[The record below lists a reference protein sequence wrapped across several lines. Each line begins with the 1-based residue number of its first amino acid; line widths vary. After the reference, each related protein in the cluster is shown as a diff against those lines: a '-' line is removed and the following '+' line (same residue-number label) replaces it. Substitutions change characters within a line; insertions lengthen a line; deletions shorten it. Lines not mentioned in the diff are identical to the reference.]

1 MAYLYLDFHYS
12 LENNRLIEV
21 DIEIETTNYF
31 DPSIDTFNINQNGY
45 TPMKGDKLYFLPGVN
60 IPRIK
65 LKDLATKFGI
75 RTVRDV
81 SEANVIFGSSK
92 TKDKMTGYTW
102 KYKIPTTIVQLFF
115 ETYKNDMDDYQ
126 YSKLENA
133 LEFYTEEYILT
144 DWSTARNFTDN
155 DLPQWNSYS
164 QQPQFL
170 SFNSSRNTSSE
181 HVHEVNK
188 EYIHLYDLIKG
199 REIIDESCLLD
210 QLNGDDAVIIDA
222 DMFTQLSTMF
232 NSSDDDNHILAM
244 EIMANSKYKESLLY
258 IEMLFKDHSY
268 MIGQSNTKNHV
279 NFKSLLSYLNKSN
292 RYIETSLDDIMES
305 LISKNVL
312 SSDKIDVLLNAY
324 GHELGN
330 RGDST
335 FFKVKSV
342 TINEDTLDIL
352 NEDYNYKLIKDYIP
366 SIVNNFEE
374 EQINEDTEDVLT
386 EENVIEDTE
395 DLLVQ
400 EIELEEEED
409 YDNLK
414 LKTETKK
421 VTNDTDIDWF

>member
-1 MAYLYLDFHYS
+1 MAYLYLDFDYS
-12 LENNRLIEV
+12 VENNRLTEV
-21 DIEIETTNYF
+21 DIKIETTNYF

-102 KYKIPTTIVQLFF
+102 KYKIPTTLVQLFF

-126 YSKLENA
+126 FSKIDNA

-164 QQPQFL
+164 AQPQYVDYH
-170 SFNSSRNTSSE
+170 SKSRSSSE

-188 EYIHLYDLIKG
+188 EYIHLYELIKG

-232 NSSDDDNHILAM
+232 DSSDDDNHILAM
-244 EIMANSKYKESLLY
+244 EIMANAKYKESLLY
-258 IEMLFKDHSY
+258 IEMLFKNHSY
-268 MIGQSNTKNHV
+268 TIGQSNTKSHV
-279 NFKSLLSYLNKSN
+279 NFKSLLSYLGKNN
-292 RYIETSLDDIMES
+292 RYIDTNLDDIMES
-305 LISKNVL
+305 LISKKVL
-312 SSDKIDVLLNAY
+312 TKDKVDILLENYA
-324 GHELGN
+324 EEINN

-335 FFKVKSV
+335 YFKVQ
-342 TINEDTLDIL
+342 TITVNEDTLSLL
-352 NEDYNYKLIKDYIP
+352 NENYSYKVIEDYEP
-366 SIVNNFEE
+366 SIVNN
-374 EQINEDTEDVLT
+374 
-386 EENVIEDTE
+386 
-395 DLLVQ
+395 
-400 EIELEEEED
+400 LEEEELD
-409 YDNLK
+409 EVIEDELINEIVNEPIEIEIIIEEEKELQV
-414 LKTETKK
+414 LTESKTGSNES
-421 VTNDTDIDWF
+421 TDIDWF

>member
-115 ETYKNDMDDYQ
+115 ETYKNDLDTYQ

-144 DWSTARNFTDN
+144 DWSTARTFTDN

-170 SFNSSRNTSSE
+170 SFNESRNTSSE

-188 EYIHLYDLIKG
+188 DYIHLYDLIKG

-258 IEMLFKDHSY
+258 IEMIFKNHAY
-268 MIGQSNTKNHV
+268 TIGQSNTKNHV
-279 NFKSLLSYLNKSN
+279 NFKSLLSYLNKNN
-292 RYIETSLDDIMES
+292 RYIDTSLDDIMDS
-305 LISKNVL
+305 LISKKVL
-312 SSDKIDVLLNAY
+312 TKDKVDILLENY
-324 GHELGN
+324 GEEIKN

-335 FFKVKSV
+335 YFKVQ
-342 TINEDTLDIL
+342 TITVNEDTLSLL
-352 NEDYNYKLIKDYIP
+352 NENYNYKVIEDYEP
-366 SIVNNFEE
+366 SIVNN
-374 EQINEDTEDVLT
+374 
-386 EENVIEDTE
+386 
-395 DLLVQ
+395 
-400 EIELEEEED
+400 LEEEELD
-409 YDNLK
+409 EVIEDQLINEIVNEPIEIEIIIEEEKELEV
-414 LKTETKK
+414 LTESKTET
-421 VTNDTDIDWF
+421 NESTDIDWF

>member
-1 MAYLYLDFHYS
+1 MAYLYLDFDYS
-12 LENNRLIEV
+12 VENNRLTEV
-21 DIEIETTNYF
+21 DIKIETTNYF

-102 KYKIPTTIVQLFF
+102 KYKIPTTLVQLFF

-126 YSKLENA
+126 FSKIDNA

-164 QQPQFL
+164 QQPQYTDYH
-170 SFNSSRNTSSE
+170 SKSRASSE

-188 EYIHLYDLIKG
+188 DYIHLYDLIKG
-199 REIIDESCLLD
+199 KEIIDESCLLD

-258 IEMLFKDHSY
+258 IEMIFKNHAY
-268 MIGQSNTKNHV
+268 TIGQSNTKNHV
-279 NFKSLLSYLNKSN
+279 NFKSLLSYLGKAN
-292 RYIETSLDDIMES
+292 RYIDTSLDDIMES
-305 LISKNVL
+305 LISKRVL
-312 SSDKIDVLLNAY
+312 TKDKVDILLENY
-324 GHELGN
+324 GEEIKN

-335 FFKVKSV
+335 YFKVQ
-342 TINEDTLDIL
+342 TITVNEDTLSLL
-352 NEDYNYKLIKDYIP
+352 NENYNYKVIEDYEP
-366 SIVNNFEE
+366 SIVNNLEE
-374 EQINEDTEDVLT
+374 EKLDEVIEDELINEIVNEPIEIEIIIEEEKELEVLT
-386 EENVIEDTE
+386 ES
-395 DLLVQ
+395 
-400 EIELEEEED
+400 
-409 YDNLK
+409 
-414 LKTETKK
+414 KTET
-421 VTNDTDIDWF
+421 NESTDIDWF

>member
-1 MAYLYLDFHYS
+1 MAYLYLDFDYS
-12 LENNRLIEV
+12 VENNRLTEV
-21 DIEIETTNYF
+21 DIKIETTNYF

-102 KYKIPTTIVQLFF
+102 KYKIPTTLVQLFF

-126 YSKLENA
+126 FSKIDNA

-164 QQPQFL
+164 QQPQYTDYH
-170 SFNSSRNTSSE
+170 SKSRASSE

-188 EYIHLYDLIKG
+188 DYIHLYDLIKG
-199 REIIDESCLLD
+199 KEIIDESCLLD

-222 DMFTQLSTMF
+222 DMFTQLTTMF

-258 IEMLFKDHSY
+258 IEMIFKNHSY
-268 MIGQSNTKNHV
+268 SIGNCHTKNHV
-279 NFKSLLSYLNKSN
+279 NFKSLLSYLGKNN
-292 RYIETSLDDIMES
+292 RYIDTSLDDIMDS
-305 LISKNVL
+305 LISKKVL
-312 SSDKIDVLLNAY
+312 TKDKVDILLENY
-324 GHELGN
+324 GHEINN

-335 FFKVKSV
+335 YFKVQ
-342 TINEDTLDIL
+342 TITVNEDTLSLL
-352 NEDYNYKLIKDYIP
+352 NENYNYKVIEDYEP
-366 SIVNNFEE
+366 SIV
-374 EQINEDTEDVLT
+374 
-386 EENVIEDTE
+386 EN
-395 DLLVQ
+395 
-400 EIELEEEED
+400 LEEEELD
-409 YDNLK
+409 EVIEDELINEIVNEPIEIEIIIEEEKELEV
-414 LKTETKK
+414 LTESKTET
-421 VTNDTDIDWF
+421 NESTDIDWF

>member
-1 MAYLYLDFHYS
+1 MAYLYLEFDYS
-12 LENNRLIEV
+12 VENNRLTDVELT
-21 DIEIETTNYF
+21 IETTNYF

-102 KYKIPTTIVQLFF
+102 KYKIPTTLVQLFF

-126 YSKLENA
+126 FSKIDNA

-164 QQPQFL
+164 AQPQYVDYH
-170 SFNSSRNTSSE
+170 SKSRSSSE

-188 EYIHLYDLIKG
+188 EYIHLYELIKG

-258 IEMLFKDHSY
+258 IEMIFKNHSY
-268 MIGQSNTKNHV
+268 SIGNCHTKNHV
-279 NFKSLLSYLNKSN
+279 NFKSLLSYLGKNN
-292 RYIETSLDDIMES
+292 RYIDTSLDDIMES
-305 LISKNVL
+305 LISKKVL
-312 SSDKIDVLLNAY
+312 TKDKVDILLENY
-324 GHELGN
+324 GHEINN

-335 FFKVKSV
+335 YFKVQ
-342 TINEDTLDIL
+342 TITVNEDTLSLL
-352 NEDYNYKLIKDYIP
+352 NENYNYKVIKDYEPLIVENLEEEKLDEVIEDELINE
-366 SIVNNFEE
+366 IVNEPIEIEIIIEE
-374 EQINEDTEDVLT
+374 EKELQVLT
-386 EENVIEDTE
+386 ES
-395 DLLVQ
+395 
-400 EIELEEEED
+400 
-409 YDNLK
+409 
-414 LKTETKK
+414 KTE
-421 VTNDTDIDWF
+421 NNESTDIDWF

>member
-1 MAYLYLDFHYS
+1 MAYLYLDFDYS
-12 LENNRLIEV
+12 VENNRLTEV
-21 DIEIETTNYF
+21 DIKIETTNYF

-102 KYKIPTTIVQLFF
+102 KYKIPTTLVQLFF

-126 YSKLENA
+126 FSKIDNA

-164 QQPQFL
+164 QQPQYTDYH
-170 SFNSSRNTSSE
+170 SKSRASSE

-188 EYIHLYDLIKG
+188 DYIHLYDLIKG
-199 REIIDESCLLD
+199 KEIIDESCLLD

-222 DMFTQLSTMF
+222 DMFTQLTTMF

-258 IEMLFKDHSY
+258 IEMIFKNHAY
-268 MIGQSNTKNHV
+268 TIGQSNTKNHV
-279 NFKSLLSYLNKSN
+279 NFKSLLSYLGKNN
-292 RYIETSLDDIMES
+292 RYIDTSLDDIMES
-305 LISKNVL
+305 LISKKVL
-312 SSDKIDVLLNAY
+312 TKDKVDILLENY
-324 GHELGN
+324 GEEIKN

-335 FFKVKSV
+335 YFKVQ
-342 TINEDTLDIL
+342 TITVNEDTLSLL
-352 NEDYNYKLIKDYIP
+352 NENYNYKVIEDYEP
-366 SIVNNFEE
+366 SIVNN
-374 EQINEDTEDVLT
+374 
-386 EENVIEDTE
+386 
-395 DLLVQ
+395 
-400 EIELEEEED
+400 LEEEELD
-409 YDNLK
+409 EVIEDQLINEIVNEPIEIEIIIEEEKELEV
-414 LKTETKK
+414 LTESKTET
-421 VTNDTDIDWF
+421 NESTDIDWF

>member
-1 MAYLYLDFHYS
+1 MAYLYLDFDYS
-12 LENNRLIEV
+12 VENNRLTEV
-21 DIEIETTNYF
+21 DVKIETTNYF

-92 TKDKMTGYTW
+92 TKDKITGYTW

-144 DWSTARNFTDN
+144 DWSTARTFTDN

-181 HVHEVNK
+181 HVHEINK
-188 EYIHLYDLIKG
+188 DYINLYGLIKG

-222 DMFTQLSTMF
+222 DMFTQLTTMF

-258 IEMLFKDHSY
+258 IEMIFKNHAY
-268 MIGQSNTKNHV
+268 TIGQSSSKNHV
-279 NFKSLLSYLNKSN
+279 NFKSLLSYLNKNN
-292 RYIETSLDDIMES
+292 RYIDTSLDDIMDS
-305 LISKNVL
+305 LISKKVL
-312 SSDKIDVLLNAY
+312 TKDKVDILLENY
-324 GHELGN
+324 SEEIKN

-335 FFKVKSV
+335 YFKVQ
-342 TINEDTLDIL
+342 TITVNEDTLSLL
-352 NEDYNYKLIKDYIP
+352 NENYNYKVIEDYEP
-366 SIVNNFEE
+366 SIVENLEE
-374 EQINEDTEDVLT
+374 EKLDE
-386 EENVIEDTE
+386 VIEDE
-395 DLLVQ
+395 LINEIVNEPI
-400 EIELEEEED
+400 EIEIIIEEEKE
-409 YDNLK
+409 LEI
-414 LKTETKK
+414 LTESKTEI
-421 VTNDTDIDWF
+421 NESTDIDWF

>member
-1 MAYLYLDFHYS
+1 MAYLYLDFDYS
-12 LENNRLIEV
+12 VENNRLTEI
-21 DIEIETTNYF
+21 DIKIETTNYF

-115 ETYKNDMDDYQ
+115 ETYKNDLDTYQ

-170 SFNSSRNTSSE
+170 SFNASRNTSSE

-188 EYIHLYDLIKG
+188 DYIHLYDLIKG
-199 REIIDESCLLD
+199 KEIIDESCLLD

-244 EIMANSKYKESLLY
+244 EILANSKYKESLLY
-258 IEMLFKDHSY
+258 IEMLFKNHSY
-268 MIGQSNTKNHV
+268 SIGNCHTKNHV
-279 NFKSLLSYLNKSN
+279 NFKSLLSYLGKSN
-292 RYIETSLDDIMES
+292 RYIDTSLDDIMDS
-305 LISKNVL
+305 LISKKVL
-312 SSDKIDVLLNAY
+312 TKDKVDILLENY
-324 GHELGN
+324 GEEIKN

-335 FFKVKSV
+335 YFKVQ
-342 TINEDTLDIL
+342 TITVNEDTLSLL
-352 NEDYNYKLIKDYIP
+352 NENYNYKVIEDYEP
-366 SIVNNFEE
+366 SIVENLEE
-374 EQINEDTEDVLT
+374 EKLDEVIEDELINEIVNEPIEIEIIIEEEKELQVLT
-386 EENVIEDTE
+386 ES
-395 DLLVQ
+395 
-400 EIELEEEED
+400 
-409 YDNLK
+409 
-414 LKTETKK
+414 KTE
-421 VTNDTDIDWF
+421 NNESTDIDWF

>member
-1 MAYLYLDFHYS
+1 MAYLYLDFDYS
-12 LENNRLIEV
+12 VENNRLTEI
-21 DIEIETTNYF
+21 DIKIETTNYF

-144 DWSTARNFTDN
+144 DWSTARTFTDN

-170 SFNSSRNTSSE
+170 SFNESRNTSSE

-188 EYIHLYDLIKG
+188 DYIHLYDLIKG
-199 REIIDESCLLD
+199 KEIIDESCLLD

-222 DMFTQLSTMF
+222 DMFTQLTTMF
-232 NSSDDDNHILAM
+232 DSSDDDNHILAM

-258 IEMLFKDHSY
+258 IEMIFKNHAY
-268 MIGQSNTKNHV
+268 TIGQSNTKNHV

-292 RYIETSLDDIMES
+292 RYIDTSLDDIMDS
-305 LISKNVL
+305 LISKKVL
-312 SSDKIDVLLNAY
+312 TKDKVDILLENY
-324 GHELGN
+324 GEEIKN

-335 FFKVKSV
+335 YFKVQ
-342 TINEDTLDIL
+342 TITVNEDTLSLL
-352 NEDYNYKLIKDYIP
+352 NENYNYKVIEDYEP
-366 SIVNNFEE
+366 SIVNN
-374 EQINEDTEDVLT
+374 
-386 EENVIEDTE
+386 
-395 DLLVQ
+395 
-400 EIELEEEED
+400 LEEEELD
-409 YDNLK
+409 EVIEDQLINEIVNEPIEIEIIIEEEKELEV
-414 LKTETKK
+414 LTESKTET
-421 VTNDTDIDWF
+421 NESTDIDWF

>member
-1 MAYLYLDFHYS
+1 MAYLYLDFDYS
-12 LENNRLIEV
+12 IENNRLTEV
-21 DIEIETTNYF
+21 DIKIETTNYF

-115 ETYKNDMDDYQ
+115 ETYKNDLDTYQ

-133 LEFYTEEYILT
+133 LEFYEEESILC
-144 DWSTARNFTDN
+144 DWSTARTFTDN

-188 EYIHLYDLIKG
+188 DYIHLYDLIKG
-199 REIIDESCLLD
+199 KEIIDESCLLD

-222 DMFTQLSTMF
+222 DMFTQLTTMF

-244 EIMANSKYKESLLY
+244 EILANSKYKESLLY
-258 IEMLFKDHSY
+258 IEMLFKNHSY
-268 MIGQSNTKNHV
+268 SIGNCHTKNHV
-279 NFKSLLSYLNKSN
+279 NFKSLLSYLGKAN
-292 RYIETSLDDIMES
+292 RYIDTNLDNIMES
-305 LISKNVL
+305 LISKKVL
-312 SSDKIDVLLNAY
+312 TKDKVDILLENY
-324 GHELGN
+324 GHEIN
-330 RGDST
+330 SRGDSIY
-335 FFKVKSV
+335 FKVQ
-342 TINEDTLDIL
+342 TITVNEDTLSLL
-352 NEDYNYKLIKDYIP
+352 NENYNYKVIKDYEP
-366 SIVNNFEE
+366 SIV
-374 EQINEDTEDVLT
+374 
-386 EENVIEDTE
+386 EN
-395 DLLVQ
+395 
-400 EIELEEEED
+400 LEEEELD
-409 YDNLK
+409 EVIEDELINEIVNEPIEIEIIIDEEKELQV
-414 LKTETKK
+414 LTESKTE
-421 VTNDTDIDWF
+421 NNESTDIDWF

>member
-1 MAYLYLDFHYS
+1 MAYLYLDFDYS
-12 LENNRLIEV
+12 VENNRLTEV
-21 DIEIETTNYF
+21 DVKIETTNYF

-102 KYKIPTTIVQLFF
+102 KYKIPTTLVQLFF

-126 YSKLENA
+126 FSKIDNA

-164 QQPQFL
+164 AQPQYVDYH
-170 SFNSSRNTSSE
+170 SKSRSSSE

-188 EYIHLYDLIKG
+188 DYIHLYDLIKG
-199 REIIDESCLLD
+199 KEIIDESCLLD

-222 DMFTQLSTMF
+222 DMFTQLTTMF

-244 EIMANSKYKESLLY
+244 EILANSKYKESLLY
-258 IEMLFKDHSY
+258 IEMLFKNHSY
-268 MIGQSNTKNHV
+268 SIGNCHTKNHV
-279 NFKSLLSYLNKSN
+279 NFKSLLSYLGKAN
-292 RYIETSLDDIMES
+292 RYIDTNLDNIMES
-305 LISKNVL
+305 LISKKVL
-312 SSDKIDVLLNAY
+312 TKDKVDILLENY
-324 GHELGN
+324 GHEIN
-330 RGDST
+330 SRGDSIY
-335 FFKVKSV
+335 FKVQ
-342 TINEDTLDIL
+342 TITVNEDTLSLL
-352 NEDYNYKLIKDYIP
+352 NENYNYKVIKDYEP
-366 SIVNNFEE
+366 SIV
-374 EQINEDTEDVLT
+374 
-386 EENVIEDTE
+386 EN
-395 DLLVQ
+395 
-400 EIELEEEED
+400 LEEEELD
-409 YDNLK
+409 EVIEDELINEIVNEPIEIEIIIEEEKELEV
-414 LKTETKK
+414 LTESKTET
-421 VTNDTDIDWF
+421 NESTDIDWF